1 MRHIRILVCRVDD
14 ETPEQLTELA
24 RFDLLTATVERLPP
38 ETALDELE
46 ARTQQTGH
54 AVLRQALQ
62 AQWDLLDEQA
72 PQSYSCS
79 YAASTTPCRW

>member
-1 MRHIRILVCRVDD
+1 
-14 ETPEQLTELA
+14 LA
-24 RFDLLTATVERLPP
+24 SFDLPTARVESLRA

-72 PQSYSCS
+72 TAAPMRRFSPAGLHRRRPRGPQG
-79 YAASTTPCRW
+79 R